1 MKITDIET
9 IILRLPHVRPN
20 GDGLQDVLIIRV
32 HTDSGITGI
41 GEAHT
46 SPQVLKAIIDA
57 PVSQLSVQGFK
68 QLLVGRDPRDID
80 ALWDLMYDHST
91 TYGRR
96 GVVIHAIS
104 GIDIALWDILGKAKG
119 VPVHEL
125 LGGARR
131 TTIPAYA
138 SDLSPA
144 TPGLAVGMARR
155 AIDSGFQAVKFGWGG
170 LGTDIDGDAETAAEI
185 RRAVGPDID
194 IMIDMGVPVAYG
206 DALRLARRLAES
218 NVFFL
223 EEPLSPDDLEGFSRL
238 VGESPTP
245 IATGEKETTR
255 FGFQALMEH
264 GDLRIIQPD
273 VARAG
278 GLTEMRRIAALADQ
292 AGARIIPH
300 CWATDILVSA
310 TLHFLVTRQDAP
322 YQEFNVADNPLRTR
336 LLREPLVPRDGLMRV
351 PDGPGLGIELNEETL
366 AAYRWNPPA

>member
-9 IILRLPHVRPN
+9 IVLRLPDVAPN

-46 SPQVLKAIIDA
+46 SPQVLKTIIDA
-57 PVSQLSVQGFK
+57 PLSQLSVQGFK

-80 ALWDLMYDHST
+80 GLWNLMYNHST

-104 GIDIALWDILGKAKG
+104 GIDIALWDILGKTKG

-125 LGGARR
+125 LGDAIR
-131 TTIPAYA
+131 TSIPAYA

-144 TPGLAVGMARR
+144 TPELAVEMARR
-155 AIDSGFQAVKFGWGG
+155 SVDSGFRAVKFGWGG
-170 LGTDIDGDAETAAEI
+170 LGTDIDGDAATAAKI
-185 RRAVGPDID
+185 RRAVGPGID
-194 IMIDMGVPVAYG
+194 IMIDMGVPVPYD

-218 NVFFL
+218 DVFFL

-238 VGESPTP
+238 VRESPTP

-255 FGFQALMEH
+255 FGFQALMER
-264 GDLRIIQPD
+264 GGLRIIQPD

-278 GLTEMRRIAALADQ
+278 GLTEMRRIAALADR
-292 AGARIIPH
+292 AGARVIPH

-322 YQEFNVADNPLRTR
+322 YQEFNVTNNPLRTR
-336 LLREPLVPRDGLMRV
+336 LLRDPLVPRDGLLRV
-351 PDGPGLGIELNEETL
+351 PEGAGLGIELNEETL
-366 AAYRWNPPA
+366 AAYRWEPPT